1 MTDVSTD
8 RRVLIRSYALV
19 FRMQRKLFKIDR
31 WRLPLPG
38 GLEIRAIVYAIVV
51 LLADLVL
58 SRLVLIGP
66 LTDELPAPLHWAIL
80 PGLVVFVLV
89 KLEVEG
95 RPPHRVIASLLG
107 WWVGPKYF
115 IGLQA
120 AARLGLRAPIQTLWI
135 TPDWRGSRYRPAA
148 VDGPTTVVCRYP
160 ANAHLRLDRHGRP
173 QGNAMYL
180 TDVSYDR
187 LALEGNTI
195 EIPAGQRLVI
205 L

>member
-38 GLEIRAIVYAIVV
+38 GLEIRAIVYGVVV

-66 LTDELPAPLHWAIL
+66 ITDKLPAPLHWAIL
-80 PGLVVFVLV
+80 PGLLVFGLV

-95 RPPHRVIASLLG
+95 RPPHRVIASLVS
-107 WWVGPKYF
+107 WWIGPKYF
-115 IGLQA
+115 IGLRH
-120 AARLGLRAPIQTLWI
+120 AARPGARVPIQTLFFA
-135 TPDWRGSRYRPAA
+135 PDWRGSRYRPAEIH
-148 VDGPTTVVCRYP
+148 GPTTVVCRYP
-160 ANAHLRLDRHGRP
+160 ADAHLRLDRHGKP
-173 QGNAMYL
+173 KGNAIYL
-180 TDVSYDR
+180 TDPSYAR

-195 EIPAGQRLVI
+195 DVPAGRRLI
-205 L
+205 IE

>member
-1 MTDVSTD
+1 MADAPPD

-19 FRMQRKLFKIDR
+19 FRMQRKLFKLDR

-51 LLADLVL
+51 LLADLIS

-66 LTDELPAPLHWAIL
+66 LTDKLPAPLHWAIL

-95 RPPHRVIASLLG
+95 RPPHRVLASLLS
-107 WWVGPKYF
+107 WYVRPKYF
-115 IGLQA
+115 IGRRP
-120 AARLGLRAPIQTLWI
+120 AARPGIRAPIQALWI
-135 TPDWRGSRYRPAA
+135 APDWRGSRYRPAT
-148 VDGPTTVVCRYP
+148 VSGPTTVICRYP
-160 ANAHLRLDRHGRP
+160 ANARLRLDRHGRLR
-173 QGNAMYL
+173 GNAMYL
-180 TDVSYDR
+180 TDASYGC
-187 LALEGNTI
+187 LALDANTI

>member
-1 MTDVSTD
+1 MADAPTD

-51 LLADLVL
+51 LLGDLFV

-66 LTDELPAPLHWAIL
+66 VTDKLPAPLHWAIL

-95 RPPHRVIASLLG
+95 RPPHKVIASLLG
-107 WWVGPKYF
+107 WWVRPKYY
-115 IGLQA
+115 IG
-120 AARLGLRAPIQTLWI
+120 RGPITRPGLRAPIHALWL
-135 TPDWRGSRYRPAA
+135 TPDWRGPRYRPAQIH
-148 VDGPTTVVCRYP
+148 GPTTVVCRYP
-160 ANAHLRLDRHGRP
+160 TNARIPHNRRGEAT
-173 QGNAMYL
+173 GEAMYL
-180 TDVSYDR
+180 SEPTYDR
-187 LALEGNTI
+187 LVLDGNAI

-205 L
+205 S

>member
-1 MTDVSTD
+1 MTDMSTD
-8 RRVLIRSYALV
+8 RRVVIRSYALV

-58 SRLVLIGP
+58 SRLVLVGSV
-66 LTDELPAPLHWAIL
+66 TDELPAPLHWAIL

-95 RPPHRVIASLLG
+95 RPPHRVIVSLLA
-107 WWVGPKYF
+107 WWVGSKYF
-115 IGLQA
+115 IGRLP
-120 AARLGLRAPIQTLWI
+120 AARPGPRAPIQTLWI
-135 TPDWRGSRYRPAA
+135 TPDWRGTRYRPAA

-160 ANAHLRLDRHGRP
+160 ANAHVRLDRNGRP
-173 QGNAMYL
+173 KGNAMYL
-180 TDVSYDR
+180 HDASYDR

-195 EIPAGQRLVI
+195 EVPAGQRLVI

>member
-1 MTDVSTD
+1 MTDMSTD
-8 RRVLIRSYALV
+8 RRVVIRSYALV

-58 SRLVLIGP
+58 SRVVLIGP
-66 LTDELPAPLHWAIL
+66 VTDKLPAPLHWAIL

-95 RPPHRVIASLLG
+95 RPPHRVIASLLA
-107 WWVGPKYF
+107 WWVGSKYF
-115 IGLQA
+115 IGRLP
-120 AARLGLRAPIQTLWI
+120 AARPGPRAPIQTLWI

-160 ANAHLRLDRHGRP
+160 ANAHVRLDRNGRP
-173 QGNAMYL
+173 KGNAMYL
-180 TDVSYDR
+180 DEASYDR

-195 EIPAGQRLVI
+195 EVPAGQRLVI

>member
-1 MTDVSTD
+1 MTDMSTD
-8 RRVLIRSYALV
+8 RRVVIRSYALV

-66 LTDELPAPLHWAIL
+66 VTDRLPAPLHWAIL

-95 RPPHRVIASLLG
+95 RPPHRVIASLLA
-107 WWVGPKYF
+107 WWVGSKYF
-115 IGLQA
+115 IGRLP
-120 AARLGLRAPIQTLWI
+120 AARPGPRAPIQTLWI

-148 VDGPTTVVCRYP
+148 VGGPTTVVCRYP
-160 ANAHLRLDRHGRP
+160 ANAHVRLDRNGRP
-173 QGNAMYL
+173 NGNAMYL
-180 TDVSYDR
+180 DHPSYGR

-195 EIPAGQRLVI
+195 EVPAGQRLVI

>member
-1 MTDVSTD
+1 MADVSTD

-38 GLEIRAIVYAIVV
+38 GLEVRAIVYAIVV
-51 LLADLVL
+51 LLGDLIV

-66 LTDELPAPLHWAIL
+66 VTDELPAPLHWAIL
-80 PGLVVFVLV
+80 PGLTVFVLV

-115 IGLQA
+115 IGRQP
-120 AARLGLRAPIQTLWI
+120 AARPGLRAPIQTLWI

-160 ANAHLRLDRHGRP
+160 ANAHLRLDRHGQP

>member
-1 MTDVSTD
+1 MADVSTD

-19 FRMQRKLFKIDR
+19 FRMQRKLFKLDR

-51 LLADLVL
+51 LLGDLFV

-66 LTDELPAPLHWAIL
+66 LTDRLPAPLHWAIL

-95 RPPHRVIASLLG
+95 RPPHRVIASLFG
-107 WWVGPKYF
+107 WWVRPKYF
-115 IGLQA
+115 IGRRV
-120 AARLGLRAPIQTLWI
+120 AARPGMRAPIQTLWI

-148 VDGPTTVVCRYP
+148 VDGPTTVICRYP
-160 ANAHLRLDRHGRP
+160 ANAHLRLDRDGRP
-173 QGNAMYL
+173 HGNAMYL
-180 TDVSYDR
+180 DDASYER

>member
-1 MTDVSTD
+1 MADVSTD

-66 LTDELPAPLHWAIL
+66 LTNKLPAPLHWAIF
-80 PGLVVFVLV
+80 PGLLVFGLI

-95 RPPHRVIASLLG
+95 RPPHRVVGSLLG
-107 WWVGPKYF
+107 WWVRPKYF
-115 IGLQA
+115 IGLRH
-120 AARLGLRAPIQTLWI
+120 AARPGIRVPIQTLFLA
-135 TPDWRGSRYRPAA
+135 PDWRSSHYRPAEIH
-148 VDGPTTVVCRYP
+148 GPTTVVCRYP
-160 ANAHLRLDRHGRP
+160 ADAHLKLDRHGEP
-173 QGNAMYL
+173 KGNVMYL
-180 TDVSYDR
+180 TDPRYDR
-187 LALEGNTI
+187 LALEGNAI
-195 EIPAGQRLVI
+195 EIPAGRRLQI
-205 L
+205 T

>member
-1 MTDVSTD
+1 MADVSTD

-19 FRMQRKLFKIDR
+19 FRVQRKLFKIDR

-38 GLEIRAIVYAIVV
+38 GLEVRAIVYAIVV
-51 LLADLVL
+51 LLGDLIV

-66 LTDELPAPLHWAIL
+66 VTDKLPAPLHWAIL
-80 PGLVVFVLV
+80 PGLIVFVLV
-89 KLEVEG
+89 RLEVEG

-115 IGLQA
+115 IGRQP
-120 AARLGLRAPIQTLWI
+120 AARPGLRAPIQTLWI

-173 QGNAMYL
+173 RGDALYL
-180 TDVSYDR
+180 TDASYER
-187 LALEGNTI
+187 LALEGNAI